1 MGTSSLP
8 MTLSSCNKTNLLL
21 GCRPVGNVNLT
32 VAALGHRNDVLYNC
46 GSSASCTHVVNGV
59 GWYYSDSYS
68 WGFVSGGD
76 TVSRQH
82 CDSTLTNAIYRL
94 CWHTKNDGGY
104 GCGSTIG
111 LDSNASWEKVIYHA
125 N

>member
-1 MGTSSLP
+1 
-8 MTLSSCNKTNLLL
+8 
-21 GCRPVGNVNLT
+21 
-32 VAALGHRNDVLYNC
+32 
-46 GSSASCTHVVNGV
+46 CTHIANGV

-76 TVSRQH
+76 NVTRNH
-82 CDSTLTNAIYRL
+82 YDSASTNAIYRL

-104 GCGSTIG
+104 RYGSTT
-111 LDSNASWEKVIYHA
+111 LLNNNTSWEKVIYHA